1 AAGRPHDR
9 RECPRVPFSFLCR
22 CAVASEPY
30 EESRGDLS
38 TGGVF
43 WGTTHAAH
51 CKEVEVRIAIPGERE
66 EIHARGGIVGHRA
79 AGCRV
84 RVTAL
89 ATDDGLRLARCLD
102 EGGAGWQEGVARTA
116 LEAT

>member
-1 AAGRPHDR
+1 MNASAEHSVASGRPHDR

-22 CAVASEPY
+22 CALESEPY

-66 EIHARGGIVGHRA
+66 EIHARGEIVGHRA
-79 AGCRV
+79 AGFHV
-84 RVTAL
+84 RFTAL
-89 ATDDGLRLARCLD
+89 ATDDELRIARYID
-102 EGGAGWQEGVARTA
+102 EVGIGWE
-116 LEAT
+116 